1 VEWRLLPGVRQP
13 DRHQLAGPK
22 KEHEMRSKL
31 AAAALGTALLIA
43 PAGALAATS
52 KSASRTDAPSVAQAQ
67 ATVNWQI
74 PLAPGAAYSS
84 ARGSA
89 QYQAQPGQSEFQ
101 AEVEHLTALAGT
113 KVVFQVNGVKIGT
126 RTVSPLGRAQ
136 INRNTEKGQAVPTI
150 TRGTTVTV
158 QTPAGALIASGTF

>member
-1 VEWRLLPGVRQP
+1 
-13 DRHQLAGPK
+13 
-22 KEHEMRSKL
+22 MRSKL

-52 KSASRTDAPSVAQAQ
+52 KSTSRTAAHAGARPQ
-67 ATVNWQI
+67 ATVSWQI
-74 PLAPGAAYSS
+74 PLAPGAAYPS

-101 AEVEHLTALAGT
+101 AEVEHLTTLAGT
-113 KVVFQVNGVKIGT
+113 KVVFQVSGVKIGT

-136 INRNTEKGQAVPTI
+136 INRNTEQGQPVPAI
-150 TRGTTVTV
+150 NHGSTVTV
-158 QTPAGALIASGTF
+158 QTPAGVLIASGTF